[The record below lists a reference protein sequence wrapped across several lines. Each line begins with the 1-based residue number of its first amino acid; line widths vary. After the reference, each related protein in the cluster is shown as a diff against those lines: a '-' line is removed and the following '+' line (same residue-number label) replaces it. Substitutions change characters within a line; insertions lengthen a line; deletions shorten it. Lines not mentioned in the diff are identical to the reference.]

1 MIPTHINK
9 LKISVSFHSNSIKRK
24 FDKFKKANQYK
35 LLNFEI
41 EDQHI
46 NLNYLYNKIK
56 NIEERLFECLPYDL
70 VTTFFELN
78 RHRLISFDYSTKNNS
93 INNLKRKYNTCLH
106 PFSIL
111 IDLRFV
117 NISSKDIP
125 DTVSDLL
132 SLGDNFALPIEQ
144 EQKNDR
150 TNYVLDV
157 VKSFEV
163 NSNILLTDTTE
174 ITRISVANILQR
186 FLRTKKHINYFDK
199 YILNSFTI
207 SRKYLRENNNDI
219 MVTRADKSQTTVVI
233 DKKDYFD
240 KMDLLLSDQTT
251 YKELKR
257 DPLKRLMS
265 LSNHGARTI

>member
-9 LKISVSFHSNSIKRK
+9 LKISVSFHRNSIKRK

-46 NLNYLYNKIK
+46 NLNYLYKKIK
-56 NIEERLFECLPYDL
+56 NIEERRRLFECLPYDL

-93 INNLKRKYNTCLH
+93 IKKFNNLKQFETKIQHLFTSFFN
-106 PFSIL
+106 
-111 IDLRFV
+111 IDRSKWFV

-163 NSNILLTDTTE
+163 NSNILPTDTTE
-174 ITRISVANILQR
+174 ITRISMTNILQR
-186 FLRTKKHINYFDK
+186 FLRTKKH
-199 YILNSFTI
+199 
-207 SRKYLRENNNDI
+207 
-219 MVTRADKSQTTVVI
+219 
-233 DKKDYFD
+233 
-240 KMDLLLSDQTT
+240 
-251 YKELKR
+251 
-257 DPLKRLMS
+257 
-265 LSNHGARTI
+265 